1 MVLDKDAHIAN
12 IEKNIVSLNQ
22 MVLDKDT
29 HIVNIE
35 AKFESSKQA
44 LSEIMPIKAKRKK
57 FNERYYLK
65 LNPDV
70 LKANINPIV
79 HYIFNGIHEGR
90 KPTPPHSFLRS
101 IPSLISRHGGIVV
114 FIKKIVS
121 LYNLGGFGAVKNAI
135 GRVRLIHSSVSS
147 EAISATMS
155 NNYIEWLWRYDRVNA
170 KTRLAI
176 LNRIDLLIHRPL
188 ISILMPVYNP
198 PLNMLEEAIHSVQAQ
213 LYTNWELCIADDAS
227 TNSKVK
233 SLLKRYADRDPRIKV
248 VFRKE
253 NGHISLASNSA
264 LKLVTGEYVALLD
277 NDDLL
282 SEHALFWVA
291 DAIND
296 NPDAELIYSDE
307 DKIDTAGHRYDPY
320 FKSDWNPDL
329 FLSHNMICHL
339 GVYRTELVKK
349 LGGFRK
355 GYEGAQDYDL
365 ALRCTEQL
373 ASHQILHIPRVLY
386 HWRSHSGSTALA
398 GSEKSYALM
407 AGERALNDH
416 FKRVK
421 VSATAQLQSFGMY
434 RSQYNIPK
442 RSPLISLIIPTRN
455 GLGLLKQCIDSI
467 FVKTTYKNY
476 EILVV
481 DNDSDCPETLAYFK
495 TIVKNERIRV
505 ICDERPFNYSALNNA
520 AIRQAK
526 GEYVA
531 LINNDI
537 EVISPGWLT
546 EMLSIAIQPGVGAV
560 GARLLYPNDTLQ
572 HGGVITGI
580 GGVAGHSHKHLK
592 RDVSGYFGRAQLIQN
607 FSAIT
612 AACLLIKKSI
622 YNEVNGLDE
631 DHLAVAFND
640 VDFCLRIREAG
651 YRNVWTPYAELYHHE
666 SATRGYEDTPE
677 RQARFRDEV
686 LYMKKRWGD
695 ALMNDPAY
703 SPNLTLDHE
712 DFSYAWPPRVTNLS

>member
-1 MVLDKDAHIAN
+1 
-12 IEKNIVSLNQ
+12 
-22 MVLDKDT
+22 
-29 HIVNIE
+29 
-35 AKFESSKQA
+35 
-44 LSEIMPIKAKRKK
+44 
-57 FNERYYLK
+57 
-65 LNPDV
+65 
-70 LKANINPIV
+70 
-79 HYIFNGIHEGR
+79 
-90 KPTPPHSFLRS
+90 
-101 IPSLISRHGGIVV
+101 
-114 FIKKIVS
+114 
-121 LYNLGGFGAVKNAI
+121 
-135 GRVRLIHSSVSS
+135 
-147 EAISATMS
+147 
-155 NNYIEWLWRYDRVNA
+155 
-170 KTRLAI
+170 
-176 LNRIDLLIHRPL
+176 
-188 ISILMPVYNP
+188 MPVYNP

-537 EVISPGWLT
+537 EVISPG
-546 EMLSIAIQPGVGAV
+546 G
-560 GARLLYPNDTLQ
+560 
-572 HGGVITGI
+572 
-580 GGVAGHSHKHLK
+580 
-592 RDVSGYFGRAQLIQN
+592 
-607 FSAIT
+607 
-612 AACLLIKKSI
+612 
-622 YNEVNGLDE
+622 
-631 DHLAVAFND
+631 
-640 VDFCLRIREAG
+640 
-651 YRNVWTPYAELYHHE
+651 
-666 SATRGYEDTPE
+666 
-677 RQARFRDEV
+677 
-686 LYMKKRWGD
+686 
-695 ALMNDPAY
+695 
-703 SPNLTLDHE
+703 
-712 DFSYAWPPRVTNLS
+712 